1 MCWKGVE
8 GFPGAR
14 PVKEGYSAEMEFPCG
29 LAPTNESLTNFIN
42 YYNMFHNISVV
53 TPSGIRCT
61 AIPRRGQ

>member
-1 MCWKGVE
+1 LERCGR
-8 GFPGAR
+8 FPRRAAR

>member
-1 MCWKGVE
+1 M
-8 GFPGAR
+8 
-14 PVKEGYSAEMEFPCG
+14 KEGYSAEMEFPCG